1 VNIIIGL
8 IEKGFAYES
17 HGSVYFAVD
26 KFSGYGKLS
35 KRDKEEMMAGARVE
49 VDERKRNPLDFAL
62 WKNSKEGEPSWAS
75 PWGTGRPGWHI
86 ECTAMSIK
94 YLGESFDIH

>member
-62 WKNSKEGEPSWAS
+62 WKNSKEGEPSWES